1 MKSVLGAL
9 LITTGCAA
17 GMVQA
22 EPLVNIPEGA
32 VIVCSPTPSI
42 QWLNERVEFKEGK
55 LAAGFLVTCPLPD
68 SKVAPPGSIL
78 VAKVIDGPVPNSY
91 AFQWEALRL
100 SNGMTV
106 TWSNAKRDLPSTTQ
120 GDNGRLHLT
129 FKRSLVADEAGNI
142 Y

>member
-1 MKSVLGAL
+1 MKSILIAVLL
-9 LITTGCAA
+9 TAA
-17 GMVQA
+17 GAVRAVQA

-32 VIVCSPTPSI
+32 VIVCSPNPSI
-42 QWLNERVEFKEGK
+42 KWLNERVEFKEGK

-68 SKVAPPGSIL
+68 SKVAPLGSIF
-78 VAKVIDGPVPNSY
+78 VAKVVDGPVANSY

-129 FKRSLVADEAGNI
+129 FKSSLVADEAGNL